1 MYGARPVY
9 THHARNFVLLPNARI
24 GQIPTTQ
31 GPGPISVGP
40 MQGAPLTPVPGQS
53 APIRADEPIPAEPRV
68 HIAWGPLIFASLVG
82 GAAFAFGAGFINK
95 YVWQK

>member
-9 THHARNFVLLPNARI
+9 THHARNFVFLPNARI

-40 MQGAPLTPVPGQS
+40 MQPAPLGTVPGQS
-53 APIRADEPIPAEPRV
+53 TPIRADEPLPEPRV
-68 HIAWGPLIFASLVG
+68 HVAWGPLIAAGIVG
-82 GAAFAFGAGFINK
+82 GAAFALGAGLINK
-95 YVWQK
+95 FVFQK